1 MIKFYCE
8 FSLSTQFDS
17 KTGGGKVNETG
28 KMMYVFQFTRIDKY
42 MYNINTYKTDLCRKK
57 IHLKLKFKFC
67 GGKKNYFPLYRL
79 DIKSATCKLIDE

>member
-17 KTGGGKVNETG
+17 KTGGEVNETG

-42 MYNINTYKTDLCRKK
+42 IPGMYNINTYKTDFCRKN
-57 IHLKLKFKFC
+57 ILLKLKFKFC
-67 GGKKNYFPLYRL
+67 RGKRTLSL
-79 DIKSATCKLIDE
+79 

>member
-42 MYNINTYKTDLCRKK
+42 MYNINTYKTDLCREN
-57 IHLKLKFKFC
+57 ILLKLKLKFC
-67 GGKKNYFPLYRL
+67 GGKRTIFL
-79 DIKSATCKLIDE
+79 